1 MMMDRSP
8 HEDLLAPV
16 AFTPGVR
23 GNDPLARYWLGQ
35 ASLRLRRELCWLWR
49 ERALQGVPADG
60 SALPPLAD
68 RTLVALDRVRYEDE
82 RRVFF
87 AQDVTARHLSECI
100 AAAPPAPSPGACGSF
115 GWLADTL
122 ALAPLDCFVLAL
134 ALLPSVDSAS
144 GPVIAACHNDPLR
157 TEPTLALA
165 QRLWD
170 TPDALLR
177 CFDPAH
183 VLLRHGVLIT
193 VDGRGQAGWLAA
205 L

>member
-87 AQDVTARHLSECI
+87 IV
-100 AAAPPAPSPGACGSF
+100 PPAP
-115 GWLADTL
+115 
-122 ALAPLDCFVLAL
+122 
-134 ALLPSVDSAS
+134 
-144 GPVIAACHNDPLR
+144 
-157 TEPTLALA
+157 
-165 QRLWD
+165 
-170 TPDALLR
+170 
-177 CFDPAH
+177 
-183 VLLRHGVLIT
+183 
-193 VDGRGQAGWLAA
+193 
-205 L
+205 